1 MTAFDP
7 SATPAAESDPDTLL
21 QASRRLDWR
30 FLLPDP
36 ALRSVGYSGPAR
48 GALLDSLRL
57 FSESLAML
65 DSGDAAAQYDL
76 VVART
81 PKPAAL
87 ARAAAAVR
95 PGGFLYV
102 EVRQSLR
109 PGGPRP
115 RSPADYVAVI
125 ARHGFEDVTAHWHWP
140 NFEACAEIVALDQR
154 NALLLALARRRAGS
168 GARLKSAFGSALVR
182 SGLMARVV
190 PCFSVVGRRRAAP

>member
-1 MTAFDP
+1 MTALDP
-7 SATPAAESDPDTLL
+7 SATPAAESDPDALL

-57 FSESLAML
+57 FCASLALL
-65 DSGDAAAQYDL
+65 DASGDAAAQYDL

-81 PKPAAL
+81 PTPAAL

-115 RSPADYVAVI
+115 RGVADYVAVI
-125 ARHGFEDVTAHWHWP
+125 ARHGFEEVTAYWHWP

-168 GARLKSAFGSALVR
+168 GARLKSALGRALVR

-190 PCFSVVGRRRAAP
+190 PCFSVVGRRRGA